1 MGNGL
6 VFQKNLE
13 YGVYIDRRNFSFIYR
28 MILVR
33 LRAKRTDAGLYS
45 LRFIRSYQGS
55 LAV

>member
-13 YGVYIDRRNFSFIYR
+13 YGVYIDRRNFSFICG
-28 MILVR
+28 MILIR